1 VPSRYHLPAIGQP
14 KRSTLNP
21 AIKDVLLKMEKH
33 ALMNKDSSRPSLTG
47 AEIVNDLVNGGTIN
61 QFTERA
67 FKITEM
73 RQKLE
78 IYKENRV
85 YQAELAKKE
94 IQARA

>member
-1 VPSRYHLPAIGQP
+1 
-14 KRSTLNP
+14 
-21 AIKDVLLKMEKH
+21 
-33 ALMNKDSSRPSLTG
+33 MNKDSSRPSLTG